1 MKKNVFTTSYRILLP
16 VILAI
21 ALLAPKIPGQIVIL
35 ILFGL
40 WILFLLAYYIFSGKK
55 PSMKRLQP
63 VHRRKICQ
71 NNESI
76 QVLSPNREKGMA
88 LSPEDV
94 QVLMTQYRLRI
105 SEKLKSAYPEA
116 VWKWVK
122 EPDLR
127 NLMDCDTVR
136 IQVENM
142 AEFTHADVYFDF
154 YGRIHINPMT
164 IGNFNPENDS
174 DCDTPVPTEPA
185 VIDVKAWFDLVGR
198 QILDKQITEL
208 NAQGHSKLTIK
219 ENGDIVI
226 NCQSSPNLC
235 VHSSSS
241 YVSPSML
248 PLSSGDLIEWSL
260 VCHSTLSYQKF
271 CDRHSN
277 HYDHPEELHQSVE

>member
-40 WILFLLAYYIFSGKK
+40 WILFILAYYIFSGKK
-55 PSMKRLQP
+55 PTMKHLQP

-76 QVLSPNREKGMA
+76 QVLSPNRKKGMA

-226 NCQSSPNLC
+226 NCQKKERFLC
-235 VHSSSS
+235 SLDAFPEKN
-241 YVSPSML
+241 YWQELVSVL
-248 PLSSGDLIEWSL
+248 KDNELDAKIAGN
-260 VCHSTLSYQKF
+260 TLQVSWI
-271 CDRHSN
+271 
-277 HYDHPEELHQSVE
+277 